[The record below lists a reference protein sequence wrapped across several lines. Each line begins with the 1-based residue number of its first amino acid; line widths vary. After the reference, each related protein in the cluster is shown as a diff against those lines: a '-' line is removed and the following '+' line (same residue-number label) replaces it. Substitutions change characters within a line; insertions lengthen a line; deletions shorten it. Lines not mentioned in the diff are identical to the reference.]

1 MREYKGVT
9 LNGKHTWRD
18 YGLKPVK
25 FSTPLPTQIQKKQ
38 EIPGM
43 HGSLDMSE
51 ALTGYVL
58 YENRTLEFVFDL
70 RAETQEEFEEKM
82 FVIRND
88 LDGMKGKIV
97 LDTDAEYYYMGRMSI
112 SGEFSQEE
120 IDHEISIS
128 ADAEPFKY
136 KQQKTI
142 VRHTVSGEKTV
153 VCMNDRMEVVP
164 SIKSS
169 AECTVLFNGNSYS
182 VSTNSVLYADMVFK
196 RGENEL
202 KFTGNAEIEITYQ
215 EGAL

>member
-1 MREYKGVT
+1 MRTYKGVT
-9 LNGKHTWRD
+9 FNGKHSWRD

-25 FSTPLPTQIQKKQ
+25 FQTPLPAQRTVKK
-38 EIPGM
+38 EVPGRN
-43 HGSLDMSE
+43 GSIDMSE

-70 RAETQEEFEEKM
+70 RAHSQEAFAEKM

-88 LDGMKGKIV
+88 LDGMKTNII
-97 LDTDAEYYYMGRMSI
+97 LDTGGEYYYVGRLTV

-120 IDHEISIS
+120 IDHEIVIT

-136 KQQKTI
+136 KKERTTVQD
-142 VRHTVSGEKTV
+142 TVSGVKTV
-153 VCMNDRMEVVP
+153 ICMNDRMEAVP

-169 AECTVLFNGNSYS
+169 AECTVLFNGNSYGIPNGIS
-182 VSTNSVLYADMVFK
+182 MSPDILFR
-196 RGENEL
+196 RGQNEL
-202 KFTGNAEIEITYQ
+202 LFEGNAEIEITYQ